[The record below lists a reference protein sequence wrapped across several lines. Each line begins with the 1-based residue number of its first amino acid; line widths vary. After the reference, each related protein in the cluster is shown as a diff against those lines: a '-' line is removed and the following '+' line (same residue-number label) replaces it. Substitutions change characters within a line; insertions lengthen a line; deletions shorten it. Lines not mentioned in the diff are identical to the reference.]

1 MIGTWI
7 NIGTIILG
15 SLIGI
20 AGGARISQRMN
31 KLATSTIGLVTL
43 VVGIKLSLETQN
55 VLIMLISLLVGGAIG
70 TAARI
75 EDRLSSLGERLQ
87 ERFPRLASR
96 GSLPQGFV
104 SASLLFCV
112 GPMSILGALRDGLYG
127 DWQLLGLKAVMDG
140 ISSIILVAG
149 LGPGVILSVFVVLIY
164 QGGISLIAHL
174 FTSSVSAS
182 ALSQSPFLSE
192 LDAVGGI
199 ILIVLSLKLLELRDL
214 RAGNLLPALAAAP
227 LLVLIVRLLG
237 G

>member
-15 SLIGI
+15 SLIGM
-20 AGGARISQRMN
+20 AGGARISKKMS
-31 KLATSTIGLVTL
+31 KLATSAIGLVTL

-55 VLIMLISLLVGGAIG
+55 ILIVLVSLLVGGAIG
-70 TAARI
+70 TTARI
-75 EDRLSSLGERLQ
+75 EDRLSTLGERLQ

-112 GPMSILGALRDGLYG
+112 GPMAILGALRDGLYG

-140 ISSIILVAG
+140 ISSIFLVAG

-164 QGGISLIAHL
+164 QGGISLIARL
-174 FTSSVSAS
+174 FTSSVSAT
-182 ALSQSPFLSE
+182 ALSQSPLLAE
-192 LDAVGGI
+192 LDAVGGV

-227 LLVLIVRLLG
+227 LLVLLARLVSG
-237 G
+237 

>member
-20 AGGARISQRMN
+20 AGGARISKQMT
-31 KLATSTIGLVTL
+31 KLATSAIGLVTL
-43 VVGIKLSLETQN
+43 VIGIKLALETQDI
-55 VLIMLISLLVGGAIG
+55 LIVLISLLVGGAIG

-75 EDRLSSLGERLQ
+75 EDRLSSLGEGLKR
-87 ERFPRLASR
+87 RFPRLADR
-96 GSLPQGFV
+96 GSFGEGFV
-104 SASLLFCV
+104 TASLLFCV

-140 ISSIILVAG
+140 ISSIVLVAG
-149 LGPGVILSVFVVLIY
+149 LGPGVIISVFVVLIY

-182 ALSQSPFLSE
+182 ALAQSPALAE
-192 LDAVGGI
+192 LNAVGGV

-227 LLVLIVRLLG
+227 LLVLLARLVG

>member
-127 DWQLLGLKAVMDG
+127 
-140 ISSIILVAG
+140 
-149 LGPGVILSVFVVLIY
+149 
-164 QGGISLIAHL
+164 
-174 FTSSVSAS
+174 
-182 ALSQSPFLSE
+182 
-192 LDAVGGI
+192 
-199 ILIVLSLKLLELRDL
+199 
-214 RAGNLLPALAAAP
+214 
-227 LLVLIVRLLG
+227 
-237 G
+237 

>member
-1 MIGTWI
+1 MIGTLV
-7 NIGTIILG
+7 NMATIIVG

-20 AGGARISQRMN
+20 ASGARIPQRMN
-31 KLATSTIGLVTL
+31 RLATSTIGLVTL
-43 VVGIKLSLETQN
+43 VVGIKLSMETQN
-55 VLIMLISLLVGGAIG
+55 ILIVLISLLVGGAIG
-70 TAARI
+70 TAGRI

-87 ERFPRLASR
+87 ERFPRLATH

-164 QGGISLIAHL
+164 QGGISLIARL

-182 ALSQSPFLSE
+182 ALAQSPFLAE
-192 LDAVGGI
+192 LDAVGGV
-199 ILIVLSLKLLELRDL
+199 ILIVLSLKLLELRNL
-214 RAGNLLPALAAAP
+214 KAGNLLPALAAAP
-227 LLVLIVRLLG
+227 LLVLIARLLG

>member
-7 NIGTIILG
+7 NIATIILG

-20 AGGARISQRMN
+20 ASGARISEQIS
-31 KLATSTIGLVTL
+31 KLATSAIGLVTL
-43 VVGIKLSLETQN
+43 VVGIKLALEAQN
-55 VLIMLISLLVGGAIG
+55 ILIVLISLLVGGAIG
-70 TAARI
+70 TSARI
-75 EDRLSSLGERLQ
+75 EDRLSSFGELL
-87 ERFPRLASR
+87 EKRFPSLASR

-149 LGPGVILSVFVVLIY
+149 LGPGVILSVFIVLIY
-164 QGGISLIAHL
+164 QGGISIIAHL

-182 ALSQSPFLSE
+182 ALAQSPFLTGI
-192 LDAVGGI
+192 DAVGGI

-214 RAGNLLPALAAAP
+214 HAGNLLPSLAVAP
-227 LLVLIVRLLG
+227 LLVLIVRLVG

>member
-70 TAARI
+70 TAASI